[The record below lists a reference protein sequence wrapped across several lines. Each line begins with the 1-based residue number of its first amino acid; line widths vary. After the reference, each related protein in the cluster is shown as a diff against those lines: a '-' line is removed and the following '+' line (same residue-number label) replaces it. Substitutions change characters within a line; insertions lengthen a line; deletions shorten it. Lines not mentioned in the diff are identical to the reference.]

1 MTYRPVSSVA
11 PIAASICLLLA
22 GTTGAS
28 AQIQCWMGPSAGP
41 PIVDDPHIFCGQIR
55 QRANGTFYATGF
67 HSRPGGN
74 NPVTAA
80 GAAIIGGGAV
90 VAAAAGAP
98 PGIYRFTNFNIT
110 QGGVARNKA
119 LSTMFPDACNQAS
132 VLVAIRNA
140 VAAAIAAG
148 HVPPGQFNAQS
159 GGGGACTAGGGA
171 QFNITGFTNANG
183 DVLTA
188 YPAY

>member
-1 MTYRPVSSVA
+1 MTYRPASIVA

-22 GTTGAS
+22 GATGAS

-41 PIVDDPHIFCGQIR
+41 PIVHDPHIFCGEIR
-55 QRANGTFYATGF
+55 QRANGEYYATGF
-67 HSRPGGN
+67 HSRPNGI

-80 GAAIIGGGAV
+80 GAPIIGGGAV
-90 VAAAAGAP
+90 GPAAPGAP
-98 PGIYRFTNFNIT
+98 PGIYRLTNFTIT
-110 QGGVARNKA
+110 QNGVTRTKA

-148 HVPPGQFNAQS
+148 HVPPGQFNGPS
-159 GGGGACTAGGGA
+159 GGGGACTAGGGV